1 MTDSVVSDPSD
12 AVSDPSD
19 SPADSRAAR
28 SRVPFSLLDLAQVG
42 PGETVAQSLA
52 HSLRMAQFADRTGYR
67 RIWYAEHHN
76 MPAIASAAPAVL
88 VAHMAAHT
96 SHIRLGAGG
105 VMLPNHSPLA
115 IAEQFGTLAELHP
128 GRIDLGLGRA
138 PGGDQA
144 TFTALRRTPAAAE
157 NFPGDVV
164 ELQRYFAGSSVHGV
178 VATPG
183 AGTGVPLYILGSSLF
198 GAQLAAALGLPYAF
212 ASHFAPQ
219 ALERAVELYVRDFRP
234 APLPDGGQTEPYVM
248 AAATVIADDDVDRAY
263 EQLRSAKLQ
272 RIKFLFNRGRHL
284 SDADAAALLDGPQ
297 GAQVDEML
305 RLAAVGTPDDV
316 LGRLDRFAER
326 IGADELIL
334 APLAGDREVWFGTVE
349 KLAPSV

>member
-1 MTDSVVSDPSD
+1 MTDSVLPDPD
-12 AVSDPSD
+12 A
-19 SPADSRAAR
+19 SRAAAP
-28 SRVPFSLLDLAQVG
+28 RVPFSLLDLAQVG
-42 PGETVAQSLA
+42 AGETVAESLA
-52 HSLRMAQFADRTGYR
+52 HSRRMAQFADQTGYE

-96 SHIRLGAGG
+96 SRIRLGSGG

-115 IAEQFGTLAELHP
+115 IAEQYGTLAELYP

-138 PGGDQA
+138 PGGDHA
-144 TFTALRRTPAAAE
+144 TFTALRRTPSDAE
-157 NFPGDVV
+157 NFPADVV
-164 ELQRYFAGSSVHGV
+164 ELQRYFAGTPVHGV
-178 VATPG
+178 IATPG
-183 AGTGVPLYILGSSLF
+183 SGTHVPLYILGSSLF

-219 ALERAVELYVRDFRP
+219 ALEQAISLYLRDFRP
-234 APLPDGGQTEPYVM
+234 APTRDGGETAPHVM
-248 AAATVIADDDVDRAY
+248 AAATVIADDDADRAH
-263 EQLRSAKLQ
+263 EQLRQAKIH
-272 RIKFLFNRGRHL
+272 RIKFLFNRGRNMTT
-284 SDADAAALLDGPQ
+284 AEAEALLDGPQ

-316 LGRLDRFAER
+316 LAQLDRFAQR

-334 APLAGDREVWFGTVE
+334 APLAGDRDVWFGTVE
-349 KLAPSV
+349 KLAPPAR